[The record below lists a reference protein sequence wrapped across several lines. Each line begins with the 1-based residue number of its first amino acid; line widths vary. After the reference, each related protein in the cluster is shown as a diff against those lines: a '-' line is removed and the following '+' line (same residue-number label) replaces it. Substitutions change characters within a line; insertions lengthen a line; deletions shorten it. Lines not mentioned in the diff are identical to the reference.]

1 MAADVLDRLLLSVLR
16 ARHVSARVYRA
27 DDRQVS

>member
-1 MAADVLDRLLLSVLR
+1 MASDVLDLLLSVLR